1 MLTMFKTVFSLII
14 SFTAIAVQTAV
25 AGELGFQ
32 GQDTAIVSLDVAED
46 MAVVEAVANS
56 NNASINF
63 AAENTTEAR
72 VEEKQIKA
80 VVTPELLFSQLH
92 PLSVSFVREYNRKNE
107 TRFERIA
114 EKNARQLVMI
124 DNILEKN
131 GIPLELKYL
140 AVIESGL
147 HNGAVSHK
155 GAVGPWQFMAPTA
168 RLMGLTV
175 NRHRDERRDLA
186 KSTQAAA
193 KYLKILYNQFNDWNL
208 TVAAYNSGAG
218 RVEYAIRKSGSRD
231 FWKLQHHLPAE
242 TRGHVKKFIATR
254 YYFEAKEAK
263 RSITPKLL
271 NVERFSS
278 DDVDA
283 SAIITGKYRAAALA
297 KALDME
303 PAMFDSYNPG
313 FDAEVAING
322 YQLRLPKE
330 KMELFTTKKHEIL
343 AESIQMILNESNS
356 IISTD
361 RQREYPKAIEVSKPN
376 AMVGDNGSRK
386 KK

>member
-1 MLTMFKTVFSLII
+1 MFKSIGCLII
-14 SFTAIAVQTAV
+14 CFLTLSMHTAAADNFPI
-25 AGELGFQ
+25 Q
-32 GQDTAIVSLDVAED
+32 GKDTAIVSVDVVDE
-46 MAVVEAVANS
+46 VVGAD
-56 NNASINF
+56 NF
-63 AAENTTEAR
+63 AVNFAGESAPEAN
-72 VEEKQIKA
+72 VEEKLVKA
-80 VVTPELLFSQLH
+80 AVTPELLFSQLH

-107 TRFERIA
+107 TRFEKIA
-114 EKNARQLVMI
+114 EKNARHIVVI

-131 GIPLELKYL
+131 GVPLELKYL
-140 AVIESGL
+140 AFIESEL
-147 HNGAVSHK
+147 YNGAVSHK

-175 NRHRDERRDLA
+175 NKQRDERRDLA

-208 TVAAYNSGAG
+208 TIAAYNSGAG
-218 RVEYAIRKSGSRD
+218 RVQYAIRKSGSRD

-254 YYFEAKEAK
+254 YYFESKESK
-263 RSITPKLL
+263 RTITPTLL

-283 SAIITGKYRAAALA
+283 SAIITGKYRAAALV

-303 PAMFDSYNPG
+303 PGVFDSYNPG
-313 FDAEVAING
+313 FDGEVAVNG

-330 KMELFTTKKHEIL
+330 KMELFTNKKHEIL
-343 AESIQMILNESNS
+343 AESIQMILNESSS
-356 IISTD
+356 IISAD
-361 RQREYPKAIEVSKPN
+361 RQKEYPKAIEVAKPN
-376 AMVGDNGSRK
+376 ATAVGDSGPRK

>member
-1 MLTMFKTVFSLII
+1 MFKSVGCLII
-14 SFTAIAVQTAV
+14 CFLALSMNAAAADNFPAT
-25 AGELGFQ
+25 
-32 GQDTAIVSLDVAED
+32 DTAIVSLDMVDEVAATD
-46 MAVVEAVANS
+46 NTAVSFTGESAPE
-56 NNASINF
+56 IK
-63 AAENTTEAR
+63 

-80 VVTPELLFSQLH
+80 IVTPESLFKELH

-107 TRFERIA
+107 TRFEKIA
-114 EKNARQLVMI
+114 EKNERHLALI

-131 GIPLELKYL
+131 GVPVELKYL
-140 AVIESGL
+140 AIIESEL
-147 HNGAVSHK
+147 YNGAVSNK

-175 NRHRDERRDLA
+175 NKHRDERRDLA

-193 KYLKILYNQFNDWNL
+193 KYLKILYGQFNDWNL

-218 RVEYAIRKSGSRD
+218 RVQYAIRKSGSRD

-254 YYFEAKEAK
+254 YYFESKEAK
-263 RSITPKLL
+263 RNITPTLL

-283 SAIITGKYRAAALA
+283 TAIITGKYRAAALV
-297 KALDME
+297 KILDME
-303 PAMFDSYNPG
+303 PGLFDSYNPG
-313 FDAEVAING
+313 FDTEVAVNG

-330 KMELFTTKKHEIL
+330 KMELFTDKKHEIL
-343 AESIQMILNESNS
+343 AESIQMMLKESNS
-356 IISTD
+356 IISAD
-361 RQREYPKAIEVSKPN
+361 MQKEYPKAIEVTKPN